1 MSIKIRCNQCGADIA
16 SWENVAHW
24 QTHNPGRPHFKSAP
38 RDEVTALF
46 AVDVERAHAE
56 ALAENIAHD
65 AAMTMAVTLPAEL
78 LPLLG
83 ARARQMPRT
92 LRNRIDHARHMIV
105 VPPHRHA

>member
-1 MSIKIRCNQCGADIA
+1 MNGPQQLVRCEAGHDDGHPHALHPDC
-16 SWENVAHW
+16 VH
-24 QTHNPGRPHFKSAP
+24 PHF
-38 RDEVTALF
+38 
-46 AVDVERAHAE
+46 VDRPTLEQAHAE

-83 ARARQMPRT
+83 ARARQMPRS
-92 LRNRIDHARHMIV
+92 LRNRIDFARHMIV

>member
-1 MSIKIRCNQCGADIA
+1 MNLIHLMGNPLAACGGSSRGADGYLHTTP
-16 SWENVAHW
+16 VL
-24 QTHNPGRPHFKSAP
+24 
-38 RDEVTALF
+38 RDVTCPDCLRDH
-46 AVDVERAHAE
+46 VRIVIESDHAE

-65 AAMTMAVTLPAEL
+65 AAMTMAITLPAEL

-92 LRNRIDHARHMIV
+92 LRNRIDFARHMIV